1 MVRGGNHGDKYPSSG
16 TLLGTRL
23 SFPRFFQ
30 RFTIPSQICPS
41 ARAVTFYNG
50 EHCRFAA
57 RSEFYRGNLRN
68 GKRTPGMTRST
79 GTPAVPGYLSRL
91 SDARAQIERAVRAR
105 ARACTLL
112 PETGLSLGLNLSRPL
127 RARGPSTLPPSPPP
141 LLLLDEERK
150 GTVKTFRS
158 GGAYL
163 SRPISFI

>member
-23 SFPRFFQ
+23 SFRRFFQ

-91 SDARAQIERAVRAR
+91 SDARASDRAGRAR
-105 ARACTLL
+105 ARARVHASSGNWVE
-112 PETGLSLGLNLSRPL
+112 PRIKSLSPVTRTRSIH
-127 RARGPSTLPPSPPP
+127 PSSPPA